1 MLSVLKSTASENDSD
16 RRVQLRRQDTR
27 FPATISASSVASV
40 NTSLTSTCA
49 VRMVCGRIGVARSR
63 FRMPP
68 SR

>member
-1 MLSVLKSTASENDSD
+1 MLSVLNRTASEND
-16 RRVQLRRQDTR
+16 RIGTPLRRQIR
-27 FPATISASSVASV
+27 RPATISASIVTSV

-49 VRMVCGRIGVARSR
+49 VRMVCGRIGVARRR